1 MHGVA
6 HPMHCTGK
14 FVKNQIEWLDP
25 IDPCQEKMKGADSA
39 KVSSRCV
46 LKDCTILTSG
56 TRLSNGRVTN
66 VGDRLEN
73 QQRVIQNVKIVL
85 VQLQII
91 KGAKPSFE
99 AL

>member
-14 FVKNQIEWLDP
+14 FVKTKLNGWIQLTP
-25 IDPCQEKMKGADSA
+25 ARKKMKGADSA